1 MKKSIPALILILLL
15 STFWQ
20 ALATASETVWFTNV
34 TASADIST
42 KQATVTGKVA
52 SGAGQLVTLKVA
64 EPGGQLFLDSITS
77 GDGGTFTFTW
87 NISAEGKYEVQLGV
101 ENSDTPYKTS
111 FSYGQLASAPPSAAP
126 SAKPSAAPSATPS
139 AAPSATAS
147 ATPSAAPSATPT
159 ASPSAAASTGPG
171 TPTSPAPTPS
181 PAVVRVTEDK
191 LTMNDA
197 LKEATFTLG
206 TGTEARIPAALL
218 DKLAQDGS
226 GLNLAGADFTLKL
239 SAQTLGELVAA
250 ASKSGGE
257 AALSVVKVP
266 PADSVPLLALAKQ
279 REFAD
284 LKLASDIYEFKAKL
298 ISAGGAETPVTAFAH
313 PVTLQ
318 LKASGLAAAKLA
330 GLYYLSD
337 AGELE
342 YIGSLSAGN
351 VAIGQTDHFSKYAVL
366 EYRKTF
372 MDVPAGSWAY
382 GAVTEMAAKHI
393 VEGVSLKEFAPARQV
408 TRAEF
413 AALLVRALGLGGGGA
428 AFTDVPAAKWYA
440 DEVAA
445 AYQAGI
451 IKGTGPDTFRP
462 EQTISR
468 EEMAAM
474 LVRAWSILHTQA
486 KPDAAA
492 SPVFNDQA
500 AVSVWARD
508 AVSTAAGLGL
518 MKGRSASA
526 FVPQGTVTR
535 AEAAQAIAN
544 IGNAGN

>member
-77 GDGGTFTFTW
+77 GDGGAFTFTW

-111 FSYGQLASAPPSAAP
+111 FSYGQPASAPPSATP
-126 SAKPSAAPSATPS
+126 SAKPSV
-139 AAPSATAS
+139 
-147 ATPSAAPSATPT
+147 APSATPT
-159 ASPSAAASTGPG
+159 PTPSPG
-171 TPTSPAPTPS
+171 TGSGSGPPASPAPTPS

-191 LTMNDA
+191 LAMNDA

-206 TGTEARIPAALL
+206 TSTEARIPAALL
-218 DKLAQDGS
+218 DKLAQGGS

-239 SAQTLGELVAA
+239 SARTLGELLAA
-250 ASKSGGE
+250 ASKSSGE
-257 AALSVVKVP
+257 AVISVVKVP
-266 PADSVPLLALAKQ
+266 PADSESLLALAKQ

-330 GLYYLSD
+330 GLYYISD
-337 AGELE
+337 TGELE

-351 VAIGQTDHFSKYAVL
+351 VASGQTDHFSKYAVL

-372 MDVPAGSWAY
+372 SDVPAGSWAY
-382 GAVTEMAAKHI
+382 DAVTEMAAKHI
-393 VEGVSLKEFAPARQV
+393 VEGISQREFAPGRQV

-413 AALLVRALGLGGGGA
+413 AALLVRALGLGGGSA

-451 IKGTGPDTFRP
+451 IKGTGTDTFRP

-474 LVRAWSILHTQA
+474 LVRAWSILHPQT

-492 SPVFNDQA
+492 SPVFKDQA
-500 AVSVWARD
+500 AVSIWARD

-526 FVPQGTVTR
+526 FVPQGTTTR

-544 IGNAGN
+544 IGNAGND